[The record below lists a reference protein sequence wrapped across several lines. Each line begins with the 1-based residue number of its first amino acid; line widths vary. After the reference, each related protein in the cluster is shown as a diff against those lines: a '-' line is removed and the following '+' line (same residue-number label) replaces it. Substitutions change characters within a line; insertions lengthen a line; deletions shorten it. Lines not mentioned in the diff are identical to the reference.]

1 MTDLNSY
8 IVVLNFAPPGILIVS
23 AQIARDEASAVALA
37 AVEAMQKMR
46 HLEAPPTL
54 MNCLVAEETV
64 ESLRHR
70 LRAIDGRGSGGVVS
84 LVREQVDYGELPVA

>member
-1 MTDLNSY
+1 MTNLHSY

-23 AQIARDEASAVALA
+23 AQIAPDEAGAAALA
-37 AVEAMQKMR
+37 TVEAMQKMR

-70 LRAIDGRGSGGVVS
+70 MRAIDGRGAGGVVS
-84 LVREQVDYGELPVA
+84 LVRESMPPVA